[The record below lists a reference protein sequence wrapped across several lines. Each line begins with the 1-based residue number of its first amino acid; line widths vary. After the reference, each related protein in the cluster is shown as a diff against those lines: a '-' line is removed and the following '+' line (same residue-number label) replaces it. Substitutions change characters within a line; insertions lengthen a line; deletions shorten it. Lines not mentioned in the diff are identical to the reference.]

1 MNPTGKVLKLEGNG
15 KLLWFSPVDDDLTID
30 ELIKK
35 FDRPKDETKHEPL
48 RYYPFPIEEP
58 LNFNRA
64 CAGAPLFPMF
74 YWDVDQTIKAYE
86 RGWCL

>member
-1 MNPTGKVLKLEGNG
+1 MNPTGKVLKLEENG

-35 FDRPKDETKHEPL
+35 FDRPKYART
-48 RYYPFPIEEP
+48 YQPFKPNE
-58 LNFNRA
+58 LN
-64 CAGAPLFPMF
+64 
-74 YWDVDQTIKAYE
+74 IKAYE

>member
-35 FDRPKDETKHEPL
+35 FDRPKYVRTYQPFKPITVSVQECIDEFVKEVDLDSLFMNPD
-48 RYYPFPIEEP
+48 E
-58 LNFNRA
+58 LN
-64 CAGAPLFPMF
+64 
-74 YWDVDQTIKAYE
+74 IKAYE